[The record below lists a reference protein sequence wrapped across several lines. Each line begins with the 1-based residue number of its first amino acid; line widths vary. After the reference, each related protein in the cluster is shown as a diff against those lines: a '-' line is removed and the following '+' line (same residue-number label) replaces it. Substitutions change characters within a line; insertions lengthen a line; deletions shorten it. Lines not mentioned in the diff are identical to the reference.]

1 MLLVGQ
7 KRELRNKSKNFLHHL
22 EPLKKSK
29 KLEIIHLFIML
40 KGIRP
45 LQESDLKIFSEHFY
59 GFFFEIFSFGIFLEK
74 ISNRGKAIE
83 QMNGKEISPGETI
96 TCTIAKPSENNR
108 NQNRRGRGK
117 IFIFFARKF

>member
-1 MLLVGQ
+1 M
-7 KRELRNKSKNFLHHL
+7 E
-22 EPLKKSK
+22 
-29 KLEIIHLFIML
+29 
-40 KGIRP
+40 
-45 LQESDLKIFSEHFY
+45 
-59 GFFFEIFSFGIFLEK
+59 FFFEIFSFGIFLEK

-117 IFIFFARKF
+117 IFLYSWSDSFKTHGFR